1 VPCDA
6 KRHRSEPVAQHHFVV
21 LCKCP
26 FIPKENVYLLEG
38 LGDAGE
44 VVVVF
49 ADLLAG
55 AATFVRMVPKNLEP
69 GADLII
75 Q

>member
-1 VPCDA
+1 MP
-6 KRHRSEPVAQHHFVV
+6 
-21 LCKCP
+21 L
-26 FIPKENVYLLEG
+26 IPKENVYLLEG